1 MSKKYLLIIGLLF
14 LFLCVNHSFAAD
26 DILDEGNKTN
36 LTVYAFHSYPIESLV
51 SEIMSLEYYKGY
63 DNDTVAWMTQHYGD
77 IAFSSKGNFVIMD
90 KRDALKLPTMDA
102 TDVEITDDF
111 SCKIVENRSLGK
123 GLNNVLYVRDVE
135 FIKQNEHSL
144 DLA

>member
-36 LTVYAFHSYPIESLV
+36 LTVYAFHSYPVESLV

-77 IAFSSKGNFVIMD
+77 I
-90 KRDALKLPTMDA
+90 ALKLPTMDA